1 MVLFSRSLSLSV
13 LSAKMSIRW
22 SRYAAMASKMA
33 ARQLMGAR
41 LTGVE
46 GMPIKPLKPFYH
58 VLPSVPE
65 VVGMIAASLRLR

>member
-1 MVLFSRSLSLSV
+1 
-13 LSAKMSIRW
+13 
-22 SRYAAMASKMA
+22 MASKMA